1 MARLSV
7 IVPVYN
13 AEKYI
18 NKCVE
23 SILNQTFTD
32 FELILVDDGSL
43 DSCGRICD
51 EYAKKDSR
59 VRVIH
64 KENGGQSSARNIGL
78 DVAKGEIIGFVDSD
92 DDIEVNMYKNLI
104 DYMDKERLD
113 IAFCDVYLV
122 RGDRIRKQSMYS
134 GNKVLNKK
142 EGLNDNLICKIDN
155 AVWNKIYK
163 KSIFDNLRFKE
174 GIVYEDV
181 RIMYKIFNKSQRSG
195 YLKECLY
202 YYYKRPNSTI
212 ALSFNSKS
220 RFDCYEGYKQR
231 LEFSIK
237 ENLDCVE
244 MCRVLTV
251 ETALATLT
259 AFYANHE
266 PKNSVRYL
274 DLVDF
279 LNKNGRY
286 VADNL
291 SFKNKILLWS
301 FFNCAVIHR
310 SYSMLSSISKK
321 LNKL

>member
-1 MARLSV
+1 MPRLSV
-7 IVPVYN
+7 IVPVYKV
-13 AEKYI
+13 EKYI
-18 NKCVE
+18 HKCVE

-32 FELILVDDGSL
+32 FELILVDDGSP
-43 DSCGRICD
+43 DDCGRICD

-113 IAFCDVYLV
+113 IAFGDVYLV

-202 YYYKRPNSTI
+202 YYYKRQNSTI
-212 ALSFNSKS
+212 AQSFNSKS
-220 RFDCYEGYKQR
+220 RYDCFKGYKER

-244 MCRVLTV
+244 MCRVLAV

-259 AFYANHE
+259 AFYANKE
-266 PKNSVRYL
+266 DEDSDRYK
-274 DLVDF
+274 DVVSF
-279 LNKNGRY
+279 LNVNSAKVKSKLKGKKR
-286 VADNL
+286 
-291 SFKNKILLWS
+291 FLLWS
-301 FFNCAVIHR
+301 FENCKCMHKLYAFF
-310 SYSMLSSISKK
+310 SDLSKK
-321 LNKL
+321 